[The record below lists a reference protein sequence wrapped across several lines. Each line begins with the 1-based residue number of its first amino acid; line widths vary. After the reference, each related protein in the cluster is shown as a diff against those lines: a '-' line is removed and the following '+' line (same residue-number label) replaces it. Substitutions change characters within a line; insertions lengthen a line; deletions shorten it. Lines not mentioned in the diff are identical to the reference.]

1 MGNFFSMDS
10 KFFTFMGKV
19 ADLMILNVLCII
31 CCIPIVTAGPAITA
45 MFYVTLKMVRNEESY
60 IVKGFFKSFKE
71 NLKQG
76 ILINLI
82 MLLFGAL
89 ILIDLRIMGNME
101 GSVYKALYTV
111 FLAFGVVYIMIF
123 LYIYPVLAK
132 FYNSIKNTFVNALLM
147 SIRHLPYTFLM
158 ALVTAAPVA
167 AIIFIPSEGVQ
178 SGLMLAGIMIGFSL
192 VAYINSYFFVKIFDN
207 YIPKEEEMSEEERWE
222 NLEVIGNQENA
233 SEESSENAPETAG
246 EEQDVSGTGNEELDA
261 AIREAAAAMAAEK
274 ETKN

>member
-82 MLLFGAL
+82 MLL
-89 ILIDLRIMGNME
+89 
-101 GSVYKALYTV
+101 SVNKASKKLTE
-111 FLAFGVVYIMIF
+111 
-123 LYIYPVLAK
+123 
-132 FYNSIKNTFVNALLM
+132 T
-147 SIRHLPYTFLM
+147 
-158 ALVTAAPVA
+158 
-167 AIIFIPSEGVQ
+167 
-178 SGLMLAGIMIGFSL
+178 SL
-192 VAYINSYFFVKIFDN
+192 F
-207 YIPKEEEMSEEERWE
+207 
-222 NLEVIGNQENA
+222 
-233 SEESSENAPETAG
+233 
-246 EEQDVSGTGNEELDA
+246 
-261 AIREAAAAMAAEK
+261 
-274 ETKN
+274 

>member
-192 VAYINSYFFVKIFDN
+192 VAYINSYLFVKIFDN